1 MILGQRCVFLD
12 GGAFR
17 AWNGGGRF
25 GAFVRGGSSG
35 RVTAPDFC
43 ASSFC
48 MKSADTIALLMASM
62 MALAELETVWETP
75 LPISLTTLFTPS

>member
-1 MILGQRCVFLD
+1 
-12 GGAFR
+12 
-17 AWNGGGRF
+17 
-25 GAFVRGGSSG
+25 
-35 RVTAPDFC
+35 
-43 ASSFC
+43 